1 MGITSTSYII
11 HVTATL
17 CIPDLIETPQH
28 AVAVALLSPSSS
40 SSSSSSFCSLTY
52 TTIRGNV
59 TSHHRLPDLPYLYLY
74 LTLVHVPYCSR
85 SCTVH
90 TCIHLRTYAY
100 NRLQHYQ
107 GSVPRATTRTPLQ
120 PAFHTHYETILL
132 HLIERKAQ
140 TQGRRAGSCPVNTH
154 G

>member
-11 HVTATL
+11 HVTATW
-17 CIPDLIETPQH
+17 CIPDLIERPQY
-28 AVAVALLSPSSS
+28 AVAVALLSSSF
-40 SSSSSSFCSLTY
+40 SSSSSFCLH

-59 TSHHRLPDLPYLYLY
+59 TSHHRLPVPVPD
-74 LTLVHVPYCSR
+74 LTLHVPYCPR
-85 SCTVH
+85 SCAVH

-100 NRLQHYQ
+100 NRPQHYQ

-120 PAFHTHYETILL
+120 RAFHTHYETILL